1 MRLDRN
7 FWLKLAFDS
16 GLIVFSVLLALAL
29 NEYMSA
35 NREKEKTRQT
45 LLSIRQ
51 ELQTN
56 HDNLSNWHLIHQ
68 KALAQIIHYRARPAL
83 HDSLSLNN
91 QFRLG
96 LLFEGT
102 LLPSTMRSNA
112 WETAI
117 NTGQLQNFDLALAHT
132 LSEIYEMQRT
142 GVERSADRLLAL
154 IFERQTHDAA
164 RVAQTL
170 GILELNMQ
178 ELIGQESYLLG
189 AYKEVI
195 QTLDGAIKQ

>member
-1 MRLDRN
+1 MKLDRN

-35 NREKEKTRQT
+35 NREKGKTRQT

-56 HDNLSNWHLIHQ
+56 HDNLRNWHQIHQ
-68 KALAQIIHYRARPAL
+68 KALAQIIHYRSRPAL

-154 IFERQTHDAA
+154 IFERQTHDAD

-189 AYKEVI
+189 VYKEVL
-195 QTLDGAIKQ
+195 QKLDRAIEQ